1 MQTEILHIGEK
12 MVEAV
17 LLSAGLILGLLTIL
31 LLAFAGEGTKGIED
45 EPYYGRK
52 TGKVYTAKKERSNY
66 IV

>member
-1 MQTEILHIGEK
+1 MVDGVILI
-12 MVEAV
+12 AI
-17 LLSAGLILGLLTIL
+17 GLIAVIGIFNLLISVISNT
-31 LLAFAGEGTKGIED
+31 GGTKGIED